1 MPASLAKTPAKRTKP
16 EATKTNAHATADH
29 GTGASTCLMAGLIVL
44 PLLVVVFQQTFKLD
58 GVWGYSLYKVF
69 LLVPPLLYCRRYG
82 IGVVA
87 DVLKPAN
94 WRNYLGVALALG
106 AASGVIFLAA
116 YFLAVDWL
124 VDRSVLVERIGTQF
138 SVTAA
143 TVALIAPLT
152 IFLNSLVEEFFYRG
166 FAFGLLVKKHAA
178 LGYCLPA
185 AAFSAQHLL
194 FIHQWLSPGLLLLA
208 GVSLFV
214 LSCVLQWLYEK
225 ADTIVAP
232 WTAHMLADVAMMLIA
247 LTLLW

>member
-1 MPASLAKTPAKRTKP
+1 MSISPAKTDT
-16 EATKTNAHATADH
+16 HDTA
-29 GTGASTCLMAGLIVL
+29 ASARLLAGLIVL
-44 PLLVVVFQQTFKLD
+44 PLLAVVLQQMFKLD
-58 GVWGYSLYKVF
+58 GVFGYSLYKVF
-69 LLVPPLLYCRRYG
+69 LLVPPLIYCRRHG
-82 IGVVA
+82 IGVMA

-94 WRNYLGVALALG
+94 WRNHLPLALGLG

-152 IFLNSLVEEFFYRG
+152 IFFNSLLEEFFYRG
-166 FAFGLLVKKHAA
+166 FAFGLLVKKHTV

-185 AAFSAQHLL
+185 AAFSAQHLI
-194 FIHQWLSPGLLLLA
+194 FINQWLSPWLLLLA
-208 GVSLFV
+208 AVALFV

-225 ADTIVAP
+225 ADSIVAP
-232 WTAHMLADVAMMLIA
+232 WIVHILADVAMMLIA
-247 LTLLW
+247 ITLLW